1 MKKNIS
7 ILFILFIS
15 NFCFAENITIFGITF
30 GMTKQEIKKF
40 NLDKSVETPME
51 KALDH
56 YAKDIEVEV
65 LYDKNDKVNCI
76 QIYSRW
82 GEYANMFQAYWMAF
96 FMENLHCKHIENVYY
111 NDDIV
116 ACIYHKYDEDGD
128 YEGVYVEIGELK
140 EFVDIMEKCVK
151 GQF

>member
-1 MKKNIS
+1 MKKLIIGC
-7 ILFILFIS
+7 ILLLVS
-15 NFCFAENITIFGITF
+15 SFCFGENIKIFGITF
-30 GMTKQEIKKF
+30 GMSKQEIKKF

-51 KALDH
+51 IALDH

-96 FMENLHCKHIENVYY
+96 FCNTLNCKHIENVYY
-111 NDDIV
+111 NDEIV
-116 ACIYHKYDEDGD
+116 ACIYHKYDDDGD
-128 YEGVYVEIGELK
+128 YEGVYIEIGELK
-140 EFVDIMEKCVK
+140 EFTEIMSRCIK